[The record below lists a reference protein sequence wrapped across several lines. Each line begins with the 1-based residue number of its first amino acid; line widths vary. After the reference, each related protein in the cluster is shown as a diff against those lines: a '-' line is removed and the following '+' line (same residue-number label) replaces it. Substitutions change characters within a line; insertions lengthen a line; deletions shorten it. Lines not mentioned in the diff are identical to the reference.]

1 MGSCRASADE
11 EEHDREQEKNA
22 AEFEAFKA
30 CGKFD
35 ECVIAKYH
43 EYLEDPLRMW
53 EAIGPDG
60 FQAPFPRAK
69 AIVYHLQN
77 RAALEIHE
85 AQLACAIKDL
95 DYATFGKLQID
106 HAKAHLLDE
115 AYRYVELN
123 WRDYE

>member
-1 MGSCRASADE
+1 MDPVRQAE
-11 EEHDREQEKNA
+11 IEHEQEQEKSA
-22 AEFEAFKA
+22 AEFEAFQA

-43 EYLEDPLRMW
+43 EYLDDPLRMW
-53 EAIGPDG
+53 EALGPDG
-60 FQAPFPRAK
+60 FQPPFRHTNTIASNL
-69 AIVYHLQN
+69 HN

-95 DYATFGKLQID
+95 DYATFGKLQIV
-106 HAKAHLLDE
+106 HAKAFLLNQ
-115 AYRYVELN
+115 AARYVELN

>member
-1 MGSCRASADE
+1 MDPVR
-11 EEHDREQEKNA
+11 A
-22 AEFEAFKA
+22 AEIDHEMEQDALQKQKDLFVNS
-30 CGKFD
+30 GRFD